1 MIINCP
7 NCGAPVRH
15 LTGGDICEYCGTSFS
30 LSTVRDERNEQFYN
44 NVMKALSDYGE
55 WRRDNIDTGVRFE
68 WI

>member
-7 NCGAPVRH
+7 NCGAPLIH
-15 LTGGDICEYCGTSFS
+15 LTSGDICEYCGSSFL

-44 NVMKALSDYGE
+44 DVMKALSDYGE